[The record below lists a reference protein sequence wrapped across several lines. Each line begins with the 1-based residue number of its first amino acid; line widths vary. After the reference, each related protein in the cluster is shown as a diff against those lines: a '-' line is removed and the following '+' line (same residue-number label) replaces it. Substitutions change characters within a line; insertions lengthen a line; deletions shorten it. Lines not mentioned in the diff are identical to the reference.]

1 MKLSIIVAVANNGVI
16 GKDGGLP
23 WSIPEDMKFFKAMT
37 TGHAVIMGRKT
48 WESIPAKFR
57 PLPGR
62 TNIVVSRSWQYNAQ
76 AMDVGALVAPSLS
89 SALNTL
95 DLVTPKKIF
104 IIGGAMLYEAA
115 LPLVST
121 AYVTRINRD
130 IDGDTFFHLPDTFT
144 LTDSVPATTES
155 DVTFCTYTRTKD

>member
-57 PLPGR
+57 PLPNR
-62 TNIVVSRSWQYNAQ
+62 RNVVIS
-76 AMDVGALVAPSLS
+76 S
-89 SALNTL
+89 SASVRADGMSTWQFADFDLALKTL
-95 DLVTPKKIF
+95 RGHLTDHAFV
-104 IIGGAMLYEAA
+104 IGGAMLYEAA
-115 LPLVST
+115 LPLVDT

-130 IDGDTFFHLPDTFT
+130 IDGDTFFHLPNTFT
-144 LTDSVPATTES
+144 LTKSVPATTES
-155 DVTFCTYTRTKD
+155 DVTFCTYTRTKE